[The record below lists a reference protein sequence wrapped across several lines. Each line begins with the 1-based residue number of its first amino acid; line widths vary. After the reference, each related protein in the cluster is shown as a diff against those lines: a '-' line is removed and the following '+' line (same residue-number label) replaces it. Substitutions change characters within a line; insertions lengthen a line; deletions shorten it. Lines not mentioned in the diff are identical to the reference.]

1 MGEPNQF
8 RYSEELRE
16 STGKQAIP
24 RDHRRLSKD
33 QPEHARLN
41 LHSRTYGQRNAG
53 NWYCRE
59 RMTSARDLQEGMAF
73 IIPVLQIEDAR
84 AICTIAAVVRR
95 TLILPPW
102 NAPAFW
108 PSSRS
113 RPVRSESLRGSE
125 QGRSFRPPQM
135 LMKMVATIST
145 YPRTSSSSC
154 TSACMASYYAL
165 FIGMD

>member
-1 MGEPNQF
+1 
-8 RYSEELRE
+8 
-16 STGKQAIP
+16 
-24 RDHRRLSKD
+24 
-33 QPEHARLN
+33 
-41 LHSRTYGQRNAG
+41 
-53 NWYCRE
+53 
-59 RMTSARDLQEGMAF
+59 MTSARDLQEGMAF

-95 TLILPPW
+95 TPYTTAMECASLLAIF
-102 NAPAFW
+102 AISSGAF
-108 PSSRS
+108 
-113 RPVRSESLRGSE
+113 ESLRGSE

-135 LMKMVATIST
+135 LTKMVATIST